1 MYIGGI
7 NLETFLDK
15 DTKLLES
22 MYPVQKDKYNNW
34 LSNRISEASSGN
46 TILVDCDDAIN
57 YHTAYTKYLIDSL
70 GNKEEITVNGRDIAK
85 KFKLNGEVYYLV
97 VKPKIIS
104 ILNEHAFNLYDRYT
118 VNRLDSE
125 EGTL

>member
-1 MYIGGI
+1 MK
-7 NLETFLDK
+7 TFLDK
-15 DTKLLES
+15 DSKLLDS

-34 LSNRISEASSGN
+34 LSNRLIEASNGSAV
-46 TILVDCDDAIN
+46 LVACDGGIN

-70 GNKEEITVNGRDIAK
+70 DKKEEITVNDREIAK

-97 VKPKIIS
+97 VKPKVIS
-104 ILNEHAFNLYDRYT
+104 ILNEHAFNLHNRHT
-118 VNRLDSE
+118 VNMLDSE

>member
-1 MYIGGI
+1 M
-7 NLETFLDK
+7 NTFLDK
-15 DTKLLES
+15 DCKLLES
-22 MYPVQKDKYNNW
+22 MYPVQKIKYNNW
-34 LSNRISEASSGN
+34 LSNRIDEASDGS
-46 TILVDCDDAIN
+46 TVLVDCDDAIN
-57 YHTAYTKYLIDSL
+57 YHTSYTKYLIDSL
-70 GNKEEITVNGRDIAK
+70 DSKEEITVNGRDIAK

-104 ILNEHAFNLYDRYT
+104 ILNERSFNLYDRYT

>member
-1 MYIGGI
+1 MK
-7 NLETFLDK
+7 TFLDK
-15 DTKLLES
+15 DCKLLES
-22 MYPVQKDKYNNW
+22 MYPVQKIKYNNW
-34 LSNRISEASSGN
+34 LSNRIDEASGGS
-46 TILVDCDDAIN
+46 TVLVDCDDAIN

-70 GNKEEITVNGRDIAK
+70 DSKEEITVNGRDIAK

-104 ILNEHAFNLYDRYT
+104 ILNERSFNIYDKYT
-118 VNRLDSE
+118 VNIKDKK

>member
-1 MYIGGI
+1 M
-7 NLETFLDK
+7 ETFLDK
-15 DTKLLES
+15 DSKLLES
-22 MYPVQKDKYNNW
+22 MYPIQKDKYNNW
-34 LSNRISEASSGN
+34 LSNRIDEASREG

-57 YHTAYTKYLIDSL
+57 YHTAYTKYLIESL
-70 GNKEEITVNGRDIAK
+70 ESKEEINVNGRDKAK

-104 ILNEHAFNLYDRYT
+104 ILNEHSFNLYDKYT
-118 VNRLDSE
+118 VNITDNK

>member
-1 MYIGGI
+1 MK
-7 NLETFLDK
+7 TFLDK

-34 LSNRISEASSGN
+34 LSNRIDEASSGN

-70 GNKEEITVNGRDIAK
+70 DNKEEIDVNGRDIAK
-85 KFKLNGEVYYLV
+85 KFKLNGKVYYLV

-104 ILNEHAFNLYDRYT
+104 LLNEHMFGLYDKYT
-118 VNRLDSE
+118 VSITNEE